1 MPGQGRAKNLRVR
14 QRLGADAFA
23 SCATLIG
30 SEELS
35 RFTVRARSLRQ
46 EKSHSALECTLTG
59 GFLCAVRRP
68 RLVMGITTGIVPAA
82 ATTGMLLGYG
92 LRLGA
97 ASRVFQAIGAVLI
110 GTAGESVTH
119 SSLAAIVGIVLHV
132 AATLACGVAYVA
144 FGGDSEDHR
153 IAWAIA
159 IGAAVSAL
167 AFLAVRTFAG
177 SIALVLTPGNLIA
190 IGAVI
195 AITLPIGMRLAPTR
209 L

>member
-1 MPGQGRAKNLRVR
+1 
-14 QRLGADAFA
+14 
-23 SCATLIG
+23 
-30 SEELS
+30 
-35 RFTVRARSLRQ
+35 
-46 EKSHSALECTLTG
+46 
-59 GFLCAVRRP
+59 
-68 RLVMGITTGIVPAA
+68 MGITTGIIPAA

-97 ASRVFQAIGAVLI
+97 ASRVFEAIGGVFL
-110 GTAGESVTH
+110 GMSGESVSH
-119 SSLAAIVGIVLHV
+119 SSLAAAVGVVLHV

-144 FGGDSEDHR
+144 FARNAEDHR

-159 IGAAVSAL
+159 IGAAVAAI
-167 AFLAVRTFAG
+167 AFLSVRTFAG

>member
-1 MPGQGRAKNLRVR
+1 M
-14 QRLGADAFA
+14 
-23 SCATLIG
+23 
-30 SEELS
+30 
-35 RFTVRARSLRQ
+35 
-46 EKSHSALECTLTG
+46 G

-68 RLVMGITTGIVPAA
+68 RLVTGITSGVIPAA

-92 LRLGA
+92 IRLGA
-97 ASRVFQAIGAVLI
+97 ASRVFEAIGSVLL
-110 GTAGESVTH
+110 GAAGERAG
-119 SSLAAIVGIVLHV
+119 SLPLATGVGIVLHV
-132 AATLACGVAYVA
+132 AATLACGVLYAA
-144 FGGDSEDHR
+144 FSGEAEEHP

-159 IGAAVSAL
+159 IGAAASAL

-195 AITLPIGMRLAPTR
+195 AITLPIGMRFAPTR